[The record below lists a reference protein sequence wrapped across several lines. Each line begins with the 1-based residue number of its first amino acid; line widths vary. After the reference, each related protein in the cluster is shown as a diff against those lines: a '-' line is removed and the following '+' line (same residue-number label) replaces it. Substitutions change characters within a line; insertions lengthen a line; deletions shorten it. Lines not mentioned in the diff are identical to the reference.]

1 MKKLK
6 RKDLLLEHY
15 KLAVQAT
22 VTNDVTK
29 KDILVRVWKPKQMG
43 RLPAYELLEMMRH
56 VAWRL
61 SEYRDP
67 AMVIGPKDGGAVWVT
82 GNPDHGAWDM
92 QIAKRMDYRRSQ
104 VDIYVCALLV
114 RPFSREAQRHY
125 EERMGLDVW
134 DRMTLMWDS
143 RQFDGENGYQPAV
156 GIDFDHP
163 EGDRRYKSYDDL
175 YRVFSERDDIADG
188 TV

>member
-15 KLAVQAT
+15 KLAVQAN
-22 VTNDVTK
+22 VTDSVTK
-29 KDILVRVWKPKQMG
+29 KDVLVRVWKPKQMG
-43 RLPAYELLEMMRH
+43 QLPAYEMLLMMKD
-56 VAWRL
+56 VAWHL
-61 SEYRDP
+61 YQYHEP
-67 AMVIGPKDGGAVWVT
+67 KNIIGPKDGGAVWVT

-92 QIAKRMDYRRSQ
+92 QITKRMDYRRNQ

-114 RPFSREAQRHY
+114 RPFSSEAMKHY

-143 RQFDGENGYQPAV
+143 RQFDQEGGYEPV
-156 GIDFDHP
+156 FGFNFDHQ
-163 EGDRRYKSYDDL
+163 EGDRHYKSYDDL
-175 YRVFSERDDIADG
+175 YRVIIKDDDIADG